1 MQIPFIKGPQA
12 RMWGQE
18 PLHCGRSGDH
28 AAPRKRH
35 RGASHTQEEKEHPLQ
50 QVHPRVCSPNHRAE
64 SPEEA
69 SVHPAHGSSSCCSV
83 HRWTRSAALA
93 DTGVSLTLR
102 GKDTLTQA
110 TAPMNPEDLNSVR
123 VARPKRRVLPNSTS
137 KRAAVESDS

>member
-1 MQIPFIKGPQA
+1 MGGVETTQP
-12 RMWGQE
+12 
-18 PLHCGRSGDH
+18 
-28 AAPRKRH
+28 PRKQH
-35 RGASHTQEEKEHPLQ
+35 GGASHTQEEKEHPLQ

-69 SVHPAHGSSSCCSV
+69 SVHPAHGSSSCCSI
-83 HRWTRSAALA
+83 HRWTRSVALA
-93 DTGVSLTLR
+93 DIGVLLTLR

-110 TAPMNPEDLNSVR
+110 TAPMNPEDLNSAR